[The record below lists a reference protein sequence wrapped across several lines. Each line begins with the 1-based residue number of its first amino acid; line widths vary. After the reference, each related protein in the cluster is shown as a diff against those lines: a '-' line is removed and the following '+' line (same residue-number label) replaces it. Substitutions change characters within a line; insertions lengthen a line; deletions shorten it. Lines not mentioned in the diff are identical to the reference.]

1 MKTQDEVLQRE
12 LFVIKKLRMGYTRKY
27 VVTQLVE
34 NYGLTEKTAIDV
46 VNRIGAELNKGLASL
61 REDAAE
67 YIYNTLLST
76 IDETIDDKDRKNRI
90 RALELL
96 AKVCKVGNTDEKTEV
111 HINFGFRF
119 DDEDVDVSLDEADKV
134 ESE

>member
-12 LFVIKKLRMGYTRKY
+12 LFVIGMLRKGYTRKY
-27 VVTQLVE
+27 TAAKLE
-34 NYGLTEKTAIDV
+34 EKFGLSPSTSKEI
-46 VNRIGAELNKGLASL
+46 VNEVGRELTKGLASL

-76 IDETIDDKDRKNRI
+76 IDETIEEKDRKSRI

-96 AKVCKVGNTDEKTEV
+96 AKVCKVGATDEKTEV
-111 HINFGFRF
+111 HINFGFSF
-119 DDEDVDVSLDEADKV
+119 SDEDENKELNE
-134 ESE
+134 

>member
-12 LFVIKKLRMGYTRKY
+12 LFVISMLRKGYTRKY
-27 VVTQLVE
+27 TAAKLE
-34 NYGLTEKTAIDV
+34 EKFGLSPSTSKEI
-46 VNRIGAELNKGLASL
+46 VNEVGRELNKGLASL

-67 YIYNTLLST
+67 YIYNTLLAT
-76 IDETIDDKDRKNRI
+76 IDETIEEKDRKSRI

-111 HINFGFRF
+111 HINFGFSF
-119 DDEDVDVSLDEADKV
+119 SDEDENKELNE
-134 ESE
+134 

>member
-1 MKTQDEVLQRE
+1 MKTEDEVLQRE
-12 LFVIKKLRMGYTRKY
+12 LFVIEKLRRGYSRKY
-27 VVTQLVE
+27 VAGQLE
-34 NYGLTEKTAIDV
+34 EKFGLASSTSRDV
-46 VNRIGAELNKGLASL
+46 VNRIGGELNKGLASL

-96 AKVCKVGNTDEKTEV
+96 AKVCKVGNTDERTDV
-111 HINFGFRF
+111 HINFGFNF
-119 DDEDVDVSLDEADKV
+119 EDETDQM
-134 ESE
+134 ESK